1 MRHGFCCN
9 VRLNHNIIFR
19 KIGRMTENCR
29 QNALLILK
37 KIRAA
42 GHQTY
47 FAGGC
52 VRDELL
58 GHTPK
63 DYDIATSALP
73 DEVEA
78 LFEKT
83 VAIGKAFG
91 VIAVVID
98 GQPYEVATFREE
110 FGYQD
115 GRRPDGVHFCAP
127 EEDAKRR
134 DFTVNGMFSDPLEN
148 RVIDFVGGQ
157 ADLQQKRVRA
167 IGDPKKRFEE
177 DHLRMLRAVRFTHTL
192 GFKMD
197 PATRAAISELAPL
210 IKKISLE
217 RIEQEFSRLLTESI
231 KPGDALR
238 DLLEIGLLEQI
249 MPELLPMIGMEQ
261 PPQFHPEGDVFEH
274 TVLMLNLMDFSKVP
288 SAREL
293 AYAVLLHDIGKPA
306 TKSIGPGRDGQ
317 PRIRFDGHACES
329 EKIAANILKRLRIPN
344 KEQKH
349 ILRAI
354 KDHMRFID
362 IPNWRKATKR
372 KLVGSDTFPLE
383 LELHRVDCAGSHEDM
398 TNYDLLLQFQQEMAN
413 EPVLPDPWITGR
425 DLIDLGLKPGPEF
438 KAILD
443 ATYQRQMN
451 DEAPDKESLLIWLK
465 HEYQLD

>member
-1 MRHGFCCN
+1 MIN
-9 VRLNHNIIFR
+9 S
-19 KIGRMTENCR
+19 KNC
-29 QNALLILK
+29 ALSILK
-37 KIRAA
+37 KLREA

-58 GHTPK
+58 GRTPK

-83 VAIGKAFG
+83 IAIGKAFG
-91 VIAVVID
+91 VIAVVMD
-98 GQPYEVATFREE
+98 GHPFEVATFREE

-134 DFTVNGMFSDPLEN
+134 DFTVNGMFSDPVEGKI
-148 RVIDFVGGQ
+148 IDFVGGQ
-157 ADLQQKRVRA
+157 EDLQKKIIRA
-167 IGDPKKRFEE
+167 IGNPKERFQE

-192 GFKMD
+192 GFEMD
-197 PATRAAISELAPL
+197 PATREAIKTLAPL
-210 IKKISLE
+210 IKKISME
-217 RIEQEFSRLLTESI
+217 RIEQEFTRLLTESV

-238 DLLEIGLLEQI
+238 DLLEIGLLKEI

-274 TVLMLNLMDFSKVP
+274 TVLMLNLMNFSKVD

-293 AYAVLLHDIGKPA
+293 AYTVLLHDVGKPG
-306 TKSIGPGRDGQ
+306 TQSIGPGRDGK

-329 EKIAANILKRLRIPN
+329 AKMAEDILKRLRIPN

-354 KDHMRFID
+354 NDHMRFID
-362 IPNWRKATKR
+362 VPNWRKATKR
-372 KLVGSDTFPLE
+372 KLIGSETFALE
-383 LELHRVDCAGSHEDM
+383 LELHRVDCAGSHEDLS
-398 TNYDLLLQFQQEMAN
+398 NYDLLLQFQEEMAH
-413 EPVLPDPWITGR
+413 EPVLPEPWITGR
-425 DLIDLGLKPGPEF
+425 DLIELGLKPGPQF
-438 KAILD
+438 KEMLD
-443 ATYQRQMN
+443 AAYQRQM
-451 DEAPDKESLLIWLK
+451 DEAAPDKESLLIWLK
-465 HEYQLD
+465 HAYHLD